1 MCSIAECTIGIVCGS
16 IPPMRP
22 LLGKFPSV
30 FRRFL
35 PSVGSQCRSTK
46 KLEHEV
52 PEQHHVIGASHSDGQ
67 TPQNSLPRDDEDVEK
82 YAGLP
87 EPDKSV
93 TVDDP

>member
-1 MCSIAECTIGIVCGS
+1 
-16 IPPMRP
+16 MRP

-30 FRRFL
+30 FRRLL

-46 KLEHEV
+46 T
-52 PEQHHVIGASHSDGQ
+52 PEQEMREQHYAMGASHSDGH
-67 TPQNSLPRDDEDVEK
+67 TPQNSLPRDDGDVEK

-87 EPDKSV
+87 EPEKSV